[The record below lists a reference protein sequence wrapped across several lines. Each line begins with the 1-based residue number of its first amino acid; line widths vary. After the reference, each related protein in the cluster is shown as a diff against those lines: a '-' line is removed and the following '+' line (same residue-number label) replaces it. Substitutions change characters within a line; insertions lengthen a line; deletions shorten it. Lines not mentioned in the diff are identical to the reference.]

1 MISKKDPPAI
11 VGYAEAIALA
21 MIFTGSKAFLGYPR
35 FLVEVGM
42 TAGWLIAFIG
52 MLLSMLF
59 WLAISALLNR
69 FPRKSLIEINK
80 LTLGRFGGLAAN
92 LALLAYLIFSTSNL
106 LRIFSD
112 AVIIT
117 ALPEAPISAIALLF
131 IGVMWLTAYLGLE
144 SISRNAFIALP
155 FILTGV
161 SLVLLLLYPFWNFKE
176 LFPLFGTGLPS
187 ILLQG
192 VLDTSAF
199 GEILILAILAPNF
212 SFDGTKLRN
221 IGLFSIGILG
231 LYFIS
236 ITIVFLMVIPVPTTL
251 ENLTPF
257 YQLSR
262 SIYISKYYQRLE
274 SVFVLFW
281 TYTAFLRLSLGLFVA
296 ASVTRDTF
304 SLPYYRPLLP
314 SMVIIFLALA
324 LTPAEM
330 TTAITYE
337 RYRLM
342 LSWVI
347 TLFMPAC
354 IWAIAV
360 LRRKGGKSG

>member
-1 MISKKDPPAI
+1 MIIKKDPPVL
-11 VGYAEAIALA
+11 VGYGEAIALT
-21 MIFTGSKAFLGYPR
+21 MIFSGSKAFLGYPR
-35 FLVEVGM
+35 FLAEVGM

-52 MLLSMLF
+52 MILSMLF
-59 WLAISALLNR
+59 WLVISALLNR
-69 FPRKSLIEINK
+69 FPGKSLIEINK

-92 LALLAYLIFSTSNL
+92 LTLLAYLVFSTGNL
-106 LRIFSD
+106 LRLFSD

-131 IGVMWLTAYLGLE
+131 ITVMWLTAYLGLE

-161 SLVLLLLYPFWNFKE
+161 SLVLLLLYPFWDFKE
-176 LFPLFGTGLPS
+176 LFPLFGTGLPR

-192 VLDTSAF
+192 LFDTSAF
-199 GEILILAILAPNF
+199 GEILILAFLAPNF

-221 IGLFSIGILG
+221 IGFISIGILG
-231 LYFIS
+231 FYFVS
-236 ITIVFLMVIPVPTTL
+236 ITIVFLMVIPVPTAL

-274 SVFVLFW
+274 SVFILFW

-296 ASVTRDTF
+296 AAVTRDTF

-314 SMVIIFLALA
+314 SMIIIFLALT
-324 LTPAEM
+324 LTPAEL
-330 TTAITYE
+330 TTAITLE
-337 RYRLM
+337 KYRLM
-342 LSWVI
+342 LGWVI
-347 TLFMPAC
+347 TLLMPAC
-354 IWAIAV
+354 VWVIAV
-360 LRRKGGKSG
+360 LRRKGEKSG